1 MKLTPDAVRFPFGFV
16 FAFPQLNEL
25 VLLFDSAKA
34 SAEASAAAAAAGG
47 GGDRDGAAGGGGG
60 RAKGKSQMSKAYG
73 RAIESLALYP
83 LQITSAEE
91 ALELVGV
98 GDFLA
103 ARIGKILMQKL
114 GIRPGDNMAPAAAMD
129 AAPSAMAAAAAP
141 AAKPP
146 RKRKQSPAAAAA
158 ADSSAAAAAS
168 PIAAA
173 SSFHAVVAPLPSSL
187 PSRNNSIPIL
197 APMPTLPATAAAA
210 VAPPTPPPCPF
221 GGLCYRLDPPHFV
234 EQSHPPDH
242 PMAIHGLRAAAS
254 SAATGAAHSSA
265 ASAKSGWVL
274 LPDDDDTPMRSD
286 DARVVP
292 AAAAPVA
299 VSHRPPPPPFSRPRS
314 AAAGE
319 DDFLEDDEDEDEDDV
334 IDLTSPAPPK
344 ATTLASATDASRKP
358 PLHPSSSSS
367 SSSVA
372 PGAAAVAPL
381 FTSSGLAAASAASTA
396 PAAAAASAAAAAPPA
411 AKRARTA
418 AATEKTYKPKLHSS
432 AYALLRGLLDASV
445 AGLGALSKAQL
456 LHEAMRYFKKGS
468 ADPDDG
474 GAAAAA
480 SPAAAAAANGVSES
494 DLKTSLWSGM
504 SNLVARD
511 LVDKSLTPVTY
522 ALTEAGR
529 ACIMQFAPAPPR
541 SLPAP
546 SPSPD
551 LSLSSSSP
559 DPHSS
564 PVPSAAASVNAAPAR
579 SPSASPPPLPLPF
592 GSPAPPS
599 MRRIFC
605 PSSDFDVVLLI
616 DQRERSG
623 RKDAAFMVEK
633 LSKQGLVCEARS
645 LSVGDFMFVA
655 RHRSSSQQ
663 SHQPSSSSASSSPGV
678 PPAEVVLDCLV
689 ERKRVSDLV
698 SSIRDGR
705 YHEQRARLKKT
716 QLRRILYLIEGPVTQ
731 EAVHGL
737 PLATV
742 ESVLTSMNVSQPHTH
757 LACGGAFVCVLHVR
771 GVIRA
776 ESSRSLS
783 CLCVF
788 PCCAQKRVY
797 TACWCST
804 RPPSTPR

>member
-1 MKLTPDAVRFPFGFV
+1 
-16 FAFPQLNEL
+16 
-25 VLLFDSAKA
+25 
-34 SAEASAAAAAAGG
+34 
-47 GGDRDGAAGGGGG
+47 
-60 RAKGKSQMSKAYG
+60 MSKAYG

-103 ARIGKILMQKL
+103 ARIGKILSQKL
-114 GIRPGDNMAPAAAMD
+114 GIRPGDNMALTAMD
-129 AAPSAMAAAAAP
+129 AAPSAIAAAAAP

-158 ADSSAAAAAS
+158 ADSSIAAAAS

-173 SSFHAVVAPLPSSL
+173 SSLHAVVAPVPSSL

-197 APMPTLPATAAAA
+197 APMPTLSATAAAA
-210 VAPPTPPPCPF
+210 VTPTPPPCPF
-221 GGLCYRLDPPHFV
+221 GGLCYRLDPTHFV

-254 SAATGAAHSSA
+254 SATTGAANSSA
-265 ASAKSGWVL
+265 AFAKSGWVL
-274 LPDDDDTPMRSD
+274 LPDDDNDAMMMSD
-286 DARVVP
+286 EARVVP

-299 VSHRPPPPPFSRPRS
+299 VSDRPPPPPSRPRP
-314 AAAGE
+314 AADGE
-319 DDFLEDDEDEDEDDV
+319 DDFLEGDEDEDV
-334 IDLTSPAPPK
+334 IDLTSLVPPK
-344 ATTLASATDASRKP
+344 TSYPSAADASRKP
-358 PLHPSSSSS
+358 PLHPSSSP
-367 SSSVA
+367 SSSVV
-372 PGAAAVAPL
+372 PGAVAPC

-396 PAAAAASAAAAAPPA
+396 PAAAASAAAAVPPA
-411 AKRARTA
+411 AKRARTT

-474 GAAAAA
+474 GGTASA
-480 SPAAAAAANGVSES
+480 SPAAAAAANGVSEA

-541 SLPAP
+541 SVPAP

-559 DPHSS
+559 DPRSS
-564 PVPSAAASVNAAPAR
+564 PVPSAVASVHAAPAR
-579 SPSASPPPLPLPF
+579 CPSASPSPPPLPF
-592 GSPAPPS
+592 GSPAPS

-605 PSSDFDVVLLI
+605 PASDFDVVLLI

-633 LSKQGLVCEARS
+633 LSKQGLPCEARS

-655 RHRSSSQQ
+655 RHCSSPQ
-663 SHQPSSSSASSSPGV
+663 SHQPSSASSSGV
-678 PPAEVVLDCLV
+678 PSAEVVLDCLV

-716 QLRRILYLIEGPVTQ
+716 QLKRILYIIEGPVTQ

-742 ESVLTSMNVSQPHTH
+742 ESVLTSMNVSPT
-757 LACGGAFVCVLHVR
+757 LFAVLHVR

-776 ESSRSLS
+776 EAHDRCLA

-788 PCCAQKRVY
+788 FVCAPNRVC